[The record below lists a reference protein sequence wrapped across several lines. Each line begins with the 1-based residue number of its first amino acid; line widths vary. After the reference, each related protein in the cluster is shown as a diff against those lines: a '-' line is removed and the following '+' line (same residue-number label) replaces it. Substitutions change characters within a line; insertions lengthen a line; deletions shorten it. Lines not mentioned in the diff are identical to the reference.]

1 MALSEVL
8 IHTDGVFFRY
18 RTAQHDLFRA
28 LNLEITRGEIVGIL
42 GESGSGKTT
51 LLKLLAGL
59 EQPTDG
65 IIVRN
70 CSTKGS
76 FVFQAPVLLDWLNV
90 RQNVLFPTNHS
101 DAAVSEVSEALRE
114 VELQS
119 DGDKYPRE
127 LSGGMRSRV
136 QLARA
141 LYRRPEVLFLDEAFS
156 ALDEKLRHQ
165 LNMLLKRLR
174 ERYEFAAV
182 MISHSVHE
190 AVYLSDRILLLKK
203 GDDGS
208 TDVSEVIEGL
218 SFSRRSRDVWD
229 TPEFGGQVALIRQ
242 RMLDS

>member
-1 MALSEVL
+1 MPSNEILLRADEVC
-8 IHTDGVFFRY
+8 FRY
-18 RTAQHDLFRA
+18 KSVQREIFRG
-28 LNLEITRGEIVGIL
+28 LNLEINRHELVGIL

-59 EQPTDG
+59 EKPTVG
-65 IIVRN
+65 TIIRN

-76 FVFQAPVLLDWLNV
+76 FVFQAPVLMDWLNV
-90 RQNVLFPTNHS
+90 RQNVLFPTNNS
-101 DAAVSEVSEALRE
+101 DRDPAVSEALRD
-114 VELQS
+114 VELQF

-156 ALDEKLRHQ
+156 PLDEKLRHQ

-203 GDDGS
+203 AEDGS
-208 TDVSEVIEGL
+208 TAVSEVNEGL
-218 SFSRRSRDVWD
+218 SFSHSSQGVWD
-229 TPEFGGQVALIRQ
+229 TPAFGSQVAAIRQ
-242 RMLDS
+242 RMLAS